1 MCLLLVFIKLKLAL
15 NLFNQIRLNVSS
27 QYLLRMAD
35 VKVQT
40 GQMCFEAGVKH
51 HSTFHVTG
59 HKVYPDLAAPPRY
72 RVQSAI
78 P

>member
-40 GQMCFEAGVKH
+40 GKMCFEAGVKH
-51 HSTFHVTG
+51 HATFHVTV

-72 RVQSAI
+72 REQPAI